1 MYKLPNFVGYWK
13 CCSLSKPL
21 YVLLESFSII
31 IYSHHS
37 VPLVLTTWFFGK
49 QRWTKRDQSAYSC
62 QQKIPTAHFDEK
74 AVQTKPSLP
83 FLFFSLFWTYNWFD
97 NFKLFPCDIQKR
109 NPFRGPSKDAYFQS
123 WFLRIPVFVSQ
134 KSVKLKIYGI

>member
-1 MYKLPNFVGYWK
+1 M
-13 CCSLSKPL
+13 

-83 FLFFSLFWTYNWFD
+83 FLFSSLFWKYNWLIIS
-97 NFKLFPCDIQKR
+97 NSPKEKVIYKLPKYLFSKWMIQNKEDSCLIVLFITIR
-109 NPFRGPSKDAYFQS
+109 VCSAKYYERTTT
-123 WFLRIPVFVSQ
+123 LRIPMPER
-134 KSVKLKIYGI
+134 